1 MSRDTRDE
9 RPAAEATP
17 ASSPGPPAL
26 EDGPAPV
33 ATEQGMFGQPPVV
46 VEALE
51 ESGAGA
57 GRRLLLWLVGALL
70 AAAAAL
76 WLTVLT
82 VAQATAEEG
91 ALGALERSVAALT
104 DLEALLDLQLEAVQE
119 QADAGAAK
127 LAPPGFPIRDTAVQT
142 SEVQR
147 EDGTIDRLRLRD
159 ELLRIGA
166 SRVYMRGV
174 DAFREG
180 DAAPQRASRL
190 SLSGGIRA
198 LLNGLSSDNHDTA
211 VVWLWPLGGACL
223 LLGALLLALSAGFGR
238 FLALGVALVVAAIP
252 VLLAGLVARVAL
264 EFVDAGPDDRLAAE
278 FVAIGR
284 HLAGLPV
291 RNALWLGAAGIALA
305 LPAALLGALFDRSVR
320 RPAPGEEPAG

>member
-9 RPAAEATP
+9 RPAAEAAA

-82 VAQATAEEG
+82 VAQATDEEV
-91 ALGALERSVAALT
+91 ALVALERGVAALT
-104 DLEALLDLQLEAVQE
+104 DVEALLDLQLEAVQE

-127 LAPPGFPIRDTAVQT
+127 LAPPGFPVRDAGVPAGEAT
-142 SEVQR
+142 R
-147 EDGTIDRLRLRD
+147 PDGTVDRMLLLDGLLSSSARL
-159 ELLRIGA
+159 
-166 SRVYMRGV
+166 VYMRGV

-180 DAAPQRASRL
+180 DAEPQRASRL
-190 SLSGGIRA
+190 SLYGGIRA

-223 LLGALLLALSAGFGR
+223 LLGALLLVLAAGFGR
-238 FLALGVALVVAAIP
+238 FLALGVALMVAATP
-252 VLLAGLVARVAL
+252 VLLAGLVARLAL
-264 EFVDAGPDDRLAAE
+264 ELVDAGPDDRLAAE

-284 HLAGLPV
+284 QLAALAV

-305 LPAALLGALFDRSVR
+305 VPAALLGALFDRSVR
-320 RPAPGEEPAG
+320 RPAQGEAAS